1 MDILLRLE
9 RTLILREKEKKMKL
23 LLVAVPRKSTPK
35 TRKSTPKLETAN
47 SKINKAQ
54 QKTNCYLNLKSF

>member
-35 TRKSTPKLETAN
+35 LETAN